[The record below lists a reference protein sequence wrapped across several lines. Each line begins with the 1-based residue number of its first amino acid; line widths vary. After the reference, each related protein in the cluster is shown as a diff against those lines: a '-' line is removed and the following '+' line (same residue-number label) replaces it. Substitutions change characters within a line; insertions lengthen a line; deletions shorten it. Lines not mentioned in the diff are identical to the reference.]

1 MPLSP
6 IFEWLARTEVAT
18 AINQSPY
25 LMGLLSSVHLLGLTL
40 IVGSAIVSCLRCL
53 GFLLPEQPLS
63 DVARPVGNGIVL
75 GLAVCLAT
83 GFLMFAPR
91 ATTAVK
97 DSAFQM
103 KMILLLAAVVFHFTL
118 YRYVMRSD
126 ATRPPLLRLT
136 GVLGLTLWFGVGF
149 AGCAFAVFD

>member
-1 MPLSP
+1 MPVSP
-6 IFEWLARTEVAT
+6 IFDWLARTEFAT

-63 DVARPVGNGIVL
+63 DVARPVGKGIVL
-75 GLAVCLAT
+75 GFAVCLAT
-83 GFLMFAPR
+83 GFLMFAPQ
-91 ATTAVK
+91 ATTAVQ

-118 YRYVMRSD
+118 YRYVIQRD
-126 ATRPPLLRLT
+126 ATRPSLLRLT

-149 AGCAFAVFD
+149 AGCVFAVFD

>member
-1 MPLSP
+1 MPVSP

-40 IVGSAIVSCLRCL
+40 IVGSAFVSCLRCF

-63 DVARPVGNGIVL
+63 AVAKPAGKVIVL
-75 GLAVCLAT
+75 GFAVCLAT
-83 GFLMFAPR
+83 GLLMFAPR
-91 ATTAVK
+91 ATAAAR
-97 DSAFQM
+97 DSAFLI
-103 KMILLLAAVVFHFTL
+103 KMTLLLAAVVFHFTL
-118 YRYVMRSD
+118 FRYVIRTD
-126 ATRPPLLRLT
+126 ATRPQLLRLT